1 MCITC
6 WCVQPTKVLQEQH
19 TNMDFL
25 TKIVMT
31 INTYGLI
38 LGGPVNWENKTS
50 DLPNAPEKI
59 AELFQSNRHIFVGR
73 LLPTSP
79 SNKQQFYNT
88 IAILD
93 KYVERM
99 FYITRFNENTFLGMI
114 AGEVVKEA
122 FANSRVWCWFI
133 MRINCSSG
141 CIEYAFPGDNE
152 QVVKTTK
159 ALVHK
164 YKSSFSMLIEGTDK
178 DRKNGNGRI
187 IVLRHKGAI
196 QAVKSTDVY
205 SVAKTMSGEM
215 LEKLK

>member
-1 MCITC
+1 
-6 WCVQPTKVLQEQH
+6 VLQEQH

-25 TKIVMT
+25 TNVVMT
-31 INTYGLI
+31 INTYGLV
-38 LGGPVNWENKTS
+38 LGGPVNWENKAS
-50 DLPNAPEKI
+50 GLPDDPEKI
-59 AELFQSNRHIFVGR
+59 AELFQSNSHIFVER

-79 SNKQQFYNT
+79 SNKQGFCNT
-88 IAILD
+88 LAILD
-93 KYVERM
+93 KYFERM
-99 FYITRFNENTFLGMI
+99 CYITRFNETTFLGMI

-133 MRINCSSG
+133 MRINCYSG

-178 DRKNGNGRI
+178 DQKKGNGRI
-187 IVLRHKGAI
+187 IVLRHKGAV

-215 LEKLK
+215 LQKLK